1 MLGPY
6 HQLYH
11 GSTRLFKKTFLPYLI
26 VVTILFVV
34 GQIGTFMALS
44 SFSIGSMMLT
54 LISSVLLVAAS
65 VWALVLL
72 IFNGRTYNRKL
83 YEQVQGRAEDI
94 PTRLKPALILLVGYA
109 AAMILVSALI
119 SVIGGKMV
127 SNAWMENLP
136 SDYDAAQADSSRFT
150 ESSDDRTGDS
160 NGNEAGSG
168 SPWLLAEDE
177 NFWDGAWENTTTGD
191 VTTFAGFAIGTFY
204 FEDGHIDENGNYVVY
219 LMAPGE
225 NGDEMQAQLLVSSDG
240 TSLIYYIA
248 SNAGGLIA
256 SDEFKRPTAARNDSL
271 PSELWGNYIYDS
283 GPERNG
289 TLTVDAFRIDD
300 NTYFN
305 ARQENGVWVV
315 ETGNGI
321 EGWNERLSLLPDGR
335 LSMPLND
342 LLEAYG
348 PDILAGVSEDSWGAV
363 TGTDGNIYGLP
374 VRYPYSKEVSCF
386 ILCRMDLM
394 REAGVDE
401 VPTTIDEFYEALVKI
416 KEHFGDE
423 YIPFAGPLINV
434 GASNG
439 TGGLQAFAISG
450 SIASAF
456 GIYNDWMVNDD
467 GEVIYMTEAPGYA
480 DMVTFM
486 NKLYTEGLLDPD
498 YAVNT
503 NTTLREKFSGEKA
516 VMICAN
522 RGTVTSVTALME
534 NNPDITWDDIG
545 YIYALESA
553 SGEATYMQMDYLSN
567 ITAILRTSENAADCI
582 NFVNEKVKN
591 QEYLTIG
598 SEGVEWEK
606 DEEGLYV
613 PIQPAFTDNRTRAD
627 RYLDALDEEAYSYQW
642 MARVRK
648 SESNW
653 YPFTHCALEAQEKR
667 PYVFHES
674 EFGLMP
680 PSENYSKYQASQFE
694 SLTDFTMQLI
704 FGTKTL
710 ENDLATFENDWK
722 NNGGEEVRAELQA
735 YIDSK
740 Q

>member
-1 MLGPY
+1 MM
-6 HQLYH
+6 
-11 GSTRLFKKTFLPYLI
+11 KKA
-26 VVTILFVV
+26 
-34 GQIGTFMALS
+34 MAL
-44 SFSIGSMMLT
+44 
-54 LISSVLLVAAS
+54 
-65 VWALVLL
+65 
-72 IFNGRTYNRKL
+72 
-83 YEQVQGRAEDI
+83 
-94 PTRLKPALILLVGYA
+94 
-109 AAMILVSALI
+109 
-119 SVIGGKMV
+119 
-127 SNAWMENLP
+127 
-136 SDYDAAQADSSRFT
+136 
-150 ESSDDRTGDS
+150 
-160 NGNEAGSG
+160 
-168 SPWLLAEDE
+168 LLAAVLSL
-177 NFWDGAWENTTTGD
+177 GCLSAC
-191 VTTFAGFAIGTFY
+191 
-204 FEDGHIDENGNYVVY
+204 
-219 LMAPGE
+219 
-225 NGDEMQAQLLVSSDG
+225 SSSSS
-240 TSLIYYIA
+240 TPA
-248 SNAGGLIA
+248 S
-256 SDEFKRPTAARNDSL
+256 
-271 PSELWGNYIYDS
+271 
-283 GPERNG
+283 
-289 TLTVDAFRIDD
+289 
-300 NTYFN
+300 
-305 ARQENGVWVV
+305 
-315 ETGNGI
+315 TGNGSATSSSGTGASVPELKGPGNVTLNVLRQNSSFDLNDAP
-321 EGWNERLSLLPDGR
+321 EGLAIKEATGYDVQYSALPAESANESLMLQVSSGDDYDMVSLTLDQFQTLRSQGA
-335 LSMPLND
+335 LMPLND

-348 PDILAGVSEDSWGAV
+348 QDILSGVSEDSWGAV

-386 ILCRMDLM
+386 ICCRMDLM
-394 REAGVDE
+394 REAGVEE
-401 VPTTIDEFYEALVKI
+401 VPTTIDEFYEALVKL

-456 GIYNDWMVNDD
+456 GIYNDWMVNED
-467 GEVIYMTEAPGYA
+467 GKVIYMTEAPGYA
-480 DMVTFM
+480 DMVAFM

-522 RGTVTSVTALME
+522 RGTVGSVNALME
-534 NNPDITWDDIG
+534 NNPDVTWDDID
-545 YIYALESA
+545 YIYALENA
-553 SGEATYMQMDYLSN
+553 DGEAAYMEMDYLSN
-567 ITAILRTSENAADCI
+567 VTAILRTSENAADCI

-648 SESNW
+648 SDSNW
-653 YPFTHCALEAQEKR
+653 RPFTRCALEAQEKR
-667 PYVFHES
+667 PHVFHES

-710 ENDLATFENDWK
+710 ENDLATFESDLR

-740 Q
+740 K

>member
-1 MLGPY
+1 
-6 HQLYH
+6 
-11 GSTRLFKKTFLPYLI
+11 
-26 VVTILFVV
+26 
-34 GQIGTFMALS
+34 
-44 SFSIGSMMLT
+44 
-54 LISSVLLVAAS
+54 
-65 VWALVLL
+65 
-72 IFNGRTYNRKL
+72 
-83 YEQVQGRAEDI
+83 
-94 PTRLKPALILLVGYA
+94 
-109 AAMILVSALI
+109 
-119 SVIGGKMV
+119 
-127 SNAWMENLP
+127 
-136 SDYDAAQADSSRFT
+136 
-150 ESSDDRTGDS
+150 
-160 NGNEAGSG
+160 
-168 SPWLLAEDE
+168 
-177 NFWDGAWENTTTGD
+177 
-191 VTTFAGFAIGTFY
+191 
-204 FEDGHIDENGNYVVY
+204 
-219 LMAPGE
+219 
-225 NGDEMQAQLLVSSDG
+225 
-240 TSLIYYIA
+240 
-248 SNAGGLIA
+248 
-256 SDEFKRPTAARNDSL
+256 
-271 PSELWGNYIYDS
+271 
-283 GPERNG
+283 
-289 TLTVDAFRIDD
+289 
-300 NTYFN
+300 
-305 ARQENGVWVV
+305 
-315 ETGNGI
+315 
-321 EGWNERLSLLPDGR
+321 
-335 LSMPLND
+335 
-342 LLEAYG
+342 
-348 PDILAGVSEDSWGAV
+348 
-363 TGTDGNIYGLP
+363 
-374 VRYPYSKEVSCF
+374 
-386 ILCRMDLM
+386 
-394 REAGVDE
+394 
-401 VPTTIDEFYEALVKI
+401 
-416 KEHFGDE
+416 
-423 YIPFAGPLINV
+423 
-434 GASNG
+434 
-439 TGGLQAFAISG
+439 
-450 SIASAF
+450 
-456 GIYNDWMVNDD
+456 
-467 GEVIYMTEAPGYA
+467 
-480 DMVTFM
+480 M

>member
-1 MLGPY
+1 MM
-6 HQLYH
+6 
-11 GSTRLFKKTFLPYLI
+11 KKT
-26 VVTILFVV
+26 
-34 GQIGTFMALS
+34 MALLLAAVLSLGCLSGCS
-44 SFSIGSMMLT
+44 SSDLSSPSTGSG
-54 LISSVLLVAAS
+54 S
-65 VWALVLL
+65 
-72 IFNGRTYNRKL
+72 
-83 YEQVQGRAEDI
+83 
-94 PTRLKPALILLVGYA
+94 
-109 AAMILVSALI
+109 
-119 SVIGGKMV
+119 
-127 SNAWMENLP
+127 
-136 SDYDAAQADSSRFT
+136 ADSSLSTDSNDVPELKGPGNVTLNVLRQNSSFDLNEAPEGAAIEEVTGYHVEYSALPAESAT
-150 ESSDDRTGDS
+150 ES
-160 NGNEAGSG
+160 
-168 SPWLLAEDE
+168 
-177 NFWDGAWENTTTGD
+177 
-191 VTTFAGFAIGTFY
+191 
-204 FEDGHIDENGNYVVY
+204 
-219 LMAPGE
+219 LML
-225 NGDEMQAQLLVSSDG
+225 QVSSGDDYDMV
-240 TSLIYYIA
+240 SL
-248 SNAGGLIA
+248 
-256 SDEFKRPTAARNDSL
+256 
-271 PSELWGNYIYDS
+271 
-283 GPERNG
+283 
-289 TLTVDAFRIDD
+289 TLEQFQT
-300 NTYFN
+300 
-305 ARQENGVWVV
+305 
-315 ETGNGI
+315 
-321 EGWNERLSLLPDGR
+321 LSSQGAL
-335 LSMPLND
+335 MPLND

-704 FGTKTL
+704 FGPKTL